1 MVSNLFRNSL
11 ASLALILAIAPM
23 VTANEML
30 QADRRHHHNNAN
42 TNTNRVAVK
51 DMQRHCQ
58 GEASAKFG
66 ERPQDIL
73 TLPVERDHGMY
84 TVYGQYPPSG
94 SKVTLFICTF
104 NAQGELVGVDKQ

>member
-1 MVSNLFRNSL
+1 MISNWFRNCIAPL
-11 ASLALILAIAPM
+11 APILATAPV

-30 QADRRHHHNNAN
+30 LAGRHNNNAS
-42 TNTNRVAVK
+42 TTRVAVK
-51 DMQRHCQ
+51 DMQRYCQ

-84 TVYGQYPPSG
+84 SVYGQYPPEG
-94 SKVTLFICTF
+94 QDVTLFICTF
-104 NAQGELVGVDKQ
+104 NAQGELVGVDKQEKR